1 MNKSFWNM
9 FTAKTR
15 WAHNFEF
22 QRFRMHSSEPRI
34 AMMQKCDCATHET
47 CLTMKARSVESP
59 ADNDQL
65 ETRSGTA
72 HAVMAYLGVVATAVV
87 YWASAIRVS
96 WGRGGVERACVLV
109 CVCVCEP
116 PHILLFFSLG
126 KASMSP
132 VITGGAF
139 EVSRVL
145 CVYARLFSHLKATP
159 PVCPPAPLLSL
170 GLCVAVGRH

>member
-1 MNKSFWNM
+1 MLSWLI
-9 FTAKTR
+9 
-15 WAHNFEF
+15 W
-22 QRFRMHSSEPRI
+22 
-34 AMMQKCDCATHET
+34 
-47 CLTMKARSVESP
+47 V
-59 ADNDQL
+59 
-65 ETRSGTA
+65 
-72 HAVMAYLGVVATAVV
+72 VVATAVV

-109 CVCVCEP
+109 CVSVCNP
-116 PHILLFFSLG
+116 PAPHILLFFSLG

-159 PVCPPAPLLSL
+159 PVCRPLPCSVWVCVSRLGGTSSCHCSLGHCPCPVCLSVYLSL
-170 GLCVAVGRH
+170 SLPASLVRLLVSPCCRGVAGLAVSVLLARLQNDTGWEIIAETLSHIL